1 MEILCQ
7 RFPLMA
13 QKIMNHFNDHTLINF
28 KEAGR
33 NTTEFLEKERFCW
46 LRIIQRYNCLI
57 EELQEVWKKVVRK
70 TSVEIIKELAIV
82 VHQFPK
88 TIVKG
93 QEDAIVKMLILY
105 LPLIMF

>member
-1 MEILCQ
+1 MSTIEEISL
-7 RFPLMA
+7 RFPLVFKKMVSHLDD
-13 QKIMNHFNDHTLINF
+13 KTLTTF

-33 NTTEFLEKERFCW
+33 ITNNVLVSERFYW
-46 LRIIQRYNCLI
+46 IRIIQRYNCLI

-70 TSVEIIKELAIV
+70 TPVEIIKELAIA

-93 QEDAIVKMLILY
+93 QEDAQMQ
-105 LPLIMF
+105 